1 MKYALQDAT
10 GYGTTTHKTDME
22 GRHEYGTEGYNRP
35 GTYPGQV
42 GRDYD
47 VDRERDAGTAVGAG
61 TGGGMLSKA
70 KEVLVDRP
78 VEAVKVRKEIWE
90 GREEVEK

>member
-1 MKYALQDAT
+1 
-10 GYGTTTHKTDME
+10 ME
-22 GRHEYGTEGYNRP
+22 GRHEYGTEGYNRS

-47 VDRERDAGTAVGAG
+47 VDRDRGAGTASGAG

-70 KEVLVDRP
+70 KEVLVDHP
-78 VEAVKVRKEIWE
+78 VEAVKVRGVGIA
-90 GREEVEK
+90 